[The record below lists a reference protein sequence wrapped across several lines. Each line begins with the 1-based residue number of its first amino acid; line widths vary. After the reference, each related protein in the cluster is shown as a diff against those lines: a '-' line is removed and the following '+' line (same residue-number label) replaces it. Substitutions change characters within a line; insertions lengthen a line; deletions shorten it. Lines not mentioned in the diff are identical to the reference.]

1 MSMPSYEHETSF
13 DKNRALAVLS
23 YMTIIGWLIALVLY
37 GKDRSVYV
45 RFHLRQSLGLFVSAM
60 LLTFVPLI
68 GWLIVVL
75 LIIAWFYGVYSAI
88 TGHKFSIPMI
98 GDFYQSHLDFI
109 N

>member
-1 MSMPSYEHETSF
+1 MPAYEHETPF
-13 DKNRALAVLS
+13 DKSRVLAVLS
-23 YMTIIGWLIALVLY
+23 YMTIFGWLIALVLY
-37 GKDRSVYV
+37 GKDKNPYV

-68 GWLIVVL
+68 GWLLVCVLIV
-75 LIIAWFYGVYSAI
+75 AWCYGLYSAF

-98 GDFYQSHLDFI
+98 GDFYQSQLYFI